1 MTSTMTTII
10 TTLLAFIPSQIAK
23 TAFSMATACRQVL
36 HTRRRHVCRRLE
48 TSSTWSAQNGYHSMK
63 LNSRNCH
70 DMSGSSCNP
79 ITNCI
84 YLLIQEPSHLF
95 RSISPVC
102 KSENWDF
109 FFPQVRLTLATQV
122 KQRRLPMFGV
132 HINSQDPKWQWPRHW
147 KAWTPIHLWPAK
159 KGVWSEMTWKKL
171 FESNLWYKLIAS

>member
-10 TTLLAFIPSQIAK
+10 TTLLPFIPSQIAK
-23 TAFSMATACRQVL
+23 TAFSMAAACRQVL
-36 HTRRRHVCRRLE
+36 NTRRRHVCRRLE
-48 TSSTWSAQNGYHSMK
+48 TSSTWSAHNGYHSMK

-102 KSENWDF
+102 KSENWEF
-109 FFPQVRLTLATQV
+109 FFHRYGWHLPHRSSSAGSQCSASTLTLKIPSGSDHAV
-122 KQRRLPMFGV
+122 GRLELRYTCD
-132 HINSQDPKWQWPRHW
+132 QQ
-147 KAWTPIHLWPAK
+147 

-171 FESNLWYKLIAS
+171 FDSNLWYKLITS